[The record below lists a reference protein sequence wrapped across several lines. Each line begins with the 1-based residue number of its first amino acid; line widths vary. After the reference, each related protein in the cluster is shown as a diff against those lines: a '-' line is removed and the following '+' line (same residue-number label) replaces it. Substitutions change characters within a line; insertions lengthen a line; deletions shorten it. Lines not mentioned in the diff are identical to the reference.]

1 MKLEDYITPGEE
13 EHRDYLMDRYR
24 RLLTDKA
31 YADLC
36 RYMDSLYRK
45 YPEAVAAY
53 RREIK

>member
-1 MKLEDYITPGEE
+1 MKLEDYITPEEE